1 MHAAEALRSA
11 LSSLRANK
19 LRSFLTLLG
28 IIIAVVS
35 IIAVVTVIQGL
46 NAKVTDLFTGRGADV
61 FEVDKFGQA
70 IVGSHAEWEALQRRP
85 DLTVSDAEAVRRSG
99 GVIRYVAAKVEGS
112 GPVSYRER
120 ALESADLQGLGPEYS
135 FLAEFQVDRGRH
147 MSPPEV
153 ARSALVAVAGP
164 NVVGELFRGEDPLGK
179 RIKVGSLP
187 FTIVGIAKE
196 RGSTFGVSQ
205 DDFVA
210 IPIGAYMKMYGSR
223 RSVTLSVKPAA
234 PGDLQE
240 AIDET
245 RLVLR
250 ARHHLR
256 PNDLDDFG
264 ITTTEGLL
272 NLYRQITTGVY
283 SALVGLVAIS
293 LVVGGIVVMNIMLVS
308 VTERTREVGIRKAL
322 GAKRRD
328 ILGQFLIEAVILS
341 AAGGLMG
348 VAGGFGVALG
358 ISAATPLPASLQW
371 WSVALGLVLSSAV
384 GLFFGIWPAL
394 KAAGL
399 NPIDALRYE

>member
-1 MHAAEALRSA
+1 MRLLEALLSA

-61 FEVDKFGQA
+61 FEVDK
-70 IVGSHAEWEALQRRP
+70 VGETAVRSPSEWQRLQRRP
-85 DLTVSDAEAVRRSG
+85 DLTAADAEALRRARG
-99 GVIRYVAAKVEGS
+99 PIRYVAAKVEGT
-112 GPVSYRER
+112 GPVAYRDRAVER
-120 ALESADLQGLGPEYS
+120 ADLQGLGPEYS
-135 FLAEFQVDRGRH
+135 FLSEFQLARGRH
-147 MSPPEV
+147 MTPSEV
-153 ARSALVAVAGP
+153 EHSALVAVAGP
-164 NVVGELFRGEDPLGK
+164 NVVRNLFRGEDPLGK

-187 FTIVGIAKE
+187 FTIVGVAKE
-196 RGSTFGVSQ
+196 RGSTFGMSQ
-205 DDFVA
+205 DNFVGV
-210 IPIGAYMKMYGSR
+210 PIEAYQKMYGSH
-223 RSVTLSVKPAA
+223 RSVTISVKPVTAEA
-234 PGDLQE
+234 LQD

-256 PNDLDDFG
+256 PGRADDFDV
-264 ITTTEGLL
+264 TTTEGLL
-272 NLYRQITTGVY
+272 KLYRQITTGVY

-322 GAKRRD
+322 GARRRD
-328 ILGQFLIEAVILS
+328 ILWQFLVEAVLLS
-341 AAGGLMG
+341 AAGGVIG
-348 VAGGFGVALG
+348 VVGGFAVALVL
-358 ISAATPLPASLQW
+358 SAATPLPSSLQW
-371 WSVALGLVLSSAV
+371 WSVAVGLVLSSSV
-384 GLFFGIWPAL
+384 GVFFGIWPAL
-394 KAAGL
+394 KAARL